1 MKKSELRQIIR
12 EEIRKVINEVQV
24 GPYTNA
30 ISAGNL
36 KPGMNV
42 SLIGVRD
49 KLEHIG
55 IIQGI
60 KPKVT
65 KGQYGNFYEY
75 TIEYKN
81 REGEEQ
87 VREFIQDDYFVEH
100 K

>member
-36 KPGMNV
+36 KPGMDV

-55 IIQGI
+55 IIQWI
-60 KPKVT
+60 KPKVI
-65 KGQYGNFYEY
+65 KGQYGDFYEY
-75 TIEYKN
+75 TIGYKKYG
-81 REGEEQ
+81 EGPTQ
-87 VREFIQDDYFVEH
+87 VREFIQDDYFVEN
-100 K
+100 